1 MCGRMVLTRT
11 AHEIAEVFETAQSP
25 GDWELGPRYNV
36 APSQNILAIR
46 GEPDG
51 GRSLSLLHWG
61 LIPAWAKER
70 SVGYRMINAR
80 SETAAEKPSFR
91 KAMRARRCIVPIDG
105 FYEWQ
110 SPGAV
115 GAAGAGASPGQTEL
129 PIQGQTTPK
138 PVKTPHFFRRP
149 TGSPMAIAGLW
160 ESWTDRITGE
170 VVESCTLL
178 TTEANADVRPVHHR
192 MPVFLAAADHARWL
206 DPNLSDTEPL
216 QSLLMPA
223 PPGYLKA
230 IRVGTRVNNPR
241 NEDPRCI
248 EPAS

>member
-1 MCGRMVLTRT
+1 
-11 AHEIAEVFETAQSP
+11 
-25 GDWELGPRYNV
+25 
-36 APSQNILAIR
+36 
-46 GEPDG
+46 
-51 GRSLSLLHWG
+51 
-61 LIPAWAKER
+61 
-70 SVGYRMINAR
+70 
-80 SETAAEKPSFR
+80 
-91 KAMRARRCIVPIDG
+91 
-105 FYEWQ
+105 
-110 SPGAV
+110 
-115 GAAGAGASPGQTEL
+115 
-129 PIQGQTTPK
+129 
-138 PVKTPHFFRRP
+138 
-149 TGSPMAIAGLW
+149 MAIAGLW

-192 MPVFLAAADHARWL
+192 MPVFLATADHARWL
-206 DPNLSDTEPL
+206 DPDLSDTEPL